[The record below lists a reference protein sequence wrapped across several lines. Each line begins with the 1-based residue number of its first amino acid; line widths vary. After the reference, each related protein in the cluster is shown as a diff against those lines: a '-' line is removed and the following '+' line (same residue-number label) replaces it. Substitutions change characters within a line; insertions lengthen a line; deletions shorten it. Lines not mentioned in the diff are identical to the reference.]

1 MTPTE
6 ALNQLTMCAL
16 GKCAVCVHSEEGEC
30 AERIFKARDILNDR
44 CKPSPRW
51 RFVNIFKN
59 KPHRM

>member
-30 AERIFKARDILNDR
+30 FERILKARDIILSAMQTVTALTD
-44 CKPSPRW
+44 CK
-51 RFVNIFKN
+51 
-59 KPHRM
+59 